1 MPKMNMRITSIQEEI
16 QKNGNQWQSMAIKQ
30 NRIVGFLASLGSKSL
45 LISFLNPN
53 PMESNE
59 SKKKKKTP
67 FNKHYLDS
75 AFANREKEKL
85 YINTQLFNQSM
96 FEYPHYISL
105 PMILIT

>member
-1 MPKMNMRITSIQEEI
+1 MR
-16 QKNGNQWQSMAIKQ
+16 
-30 NRIVGFLASLGSKSL
+30 V
-45 LISFLNPN
+45 
-53 PMESNE
+53 
-59 SKKKKKTP
+59 KKKTP

>member
-1 MPKMNMRITSIQEEI
+1 MNMRITSIQEEI

-59 SKKKKKTP
+59 SKKKKKLLST
-67 FNKHYLDS
+67 NIIWILHLQT
-75 AFANREKEKL
+75 EKRKN
-85 YINTQLFNQSM
+85 YT
-96 FEYPHYISL
+96 
-105 PMILIT
+105 

>member
-1 MPKMNMRITSIQEEI
+1 MRITSIQEEI
-16 QKNGNQWQSMAIKQ
+16 QKKWPSMAIKQ
-30 NRIVGFLASLGSKSL
+30 NRIVGFLASLGSKNL

-53 PMESNE
+53 PMELNE
-59 SKKKKKTP
+59 SKKKTP